1 MKSHSQGTATAAAD
15 TQLAG
20 EVKAQLAAGN
30 RAKACERFEILV
42 SSHQRRASRIAYY
55 YLRNPAE
62 VDEAVQDAFLK
73 AFVHLPSFREELLF
87 ELWFTKILV
96 NGCLDRLKARRR
108 RARWLVSTG
117 FAFGSSDG
125 SSGSTNDQRDLFER
139 RPTREPSPEA
149 SVLADERSR
158 RLHEAVDTLPGRQR
172 SVVVLNQ
179 FEGHSTR
186 EVSQLLGLS
195 EATVRVHLFRAI
207 RSLRKQMSAE
217 LWLPARSARTRE
229 AI

>member
-1 MKSHSQGTATAAAD
+1 MGVVSPAD
-15 TQLAG
+15 SQLAG
-20 EVKAQLAAGN
+20 EVKAQLARGD
-30 RAKACERFEILV
+30 RAKACEQFEALV
-42 SSHQRRASRIAYY
+42 ASHQRRASRIAYH
-55 YLRNPAE
+55 YLRNAAE

-73 AFVHLPSFREELLF
+73 AFVHFPSFREELRF

-108 RARWLVSTG
+108 RARWLTSIG
-117 FAFGSSDG
+117 SAFGGDNGYSVF
-125 SSGSTNDQRDLFER
+125 DQRELLEQ
-139 RPTREPSPEA
+139 RPCPEPSPEA
-149 SVLADERSR
+149 SVLTDEKSR
-158 RLHEAVDTLPGRQR
+158 QLREVVNTLPARQR

-186 EVSQLLGLS
+186 EVSQLLGLN

-207 RSLRKQMSAE
+207 RSLRQRLSAD
-217 LWLPARSARTRE
+217 LRPVGRSTQARE